1 MPPTGEVAASML
13 EIRDLALDYPGFAA
27 RYTLPVPEGALVAV
41 IGPSGGGKTTLLH
54 AIAGFER
61 PSGGTL
67 RWDGLDLLPLKPAS
81 RPLSILFQDHN
92 LFPHLSAF
100 DNVALGVRPGLQL
113 TVRERDAVDAALAD
127 VGLGGFGPRLPG
139 QMSGGQR
146 QRVALA
152 RAMVQDKP
160 LMLLDEPF
168 GALDPGLRRE
178 MIVLVDDLRKARGL
192 TVLMTIHT
200 PEEAAGCVDLVAF
213 VTDGKVAAL
222 GAWQALAG
230 LGGDMRVRRFL
241 GLGTAL

>member
-1 MPPTGEVAASML
+1 ML

-27 RYTLPVPEGALVAV
+27 RYTLEVPKGALVAV

-54 AIAGFER
+54 AIAGFEQ
-61 PSGGTL
+61 PTSGTL
-67 RWDGLDLLPLKPAS
+67 RLGGTDLLHLKPAS

-100 DNVALGVRPGLQL
+100 DNVALGIRPSLKL
-113 TVRERDAVDAALAD
+113 DEAERDAVNAALHD
-127 VGLGGFGPRLPG
+127 VGLAGFGPRLPG

-178 MIVLVDDLRKARGL
+178 MIAMVDDLRKARGL

-200 PEEAAGCVDLVAF
+200 PEEAATRVDLVAY
-213 VTDGKVAAL
+213 VAEGRVAAS
-222 GAWQALAG
+222 GPWQALAG
-230 LGGDMRVRRFL
+230 PDGNRDVRRFL
-241 GLGTAL
+241 GFVAA

>member
-1 MPPTGEVAASML
+1 MPQTGERAPNML

-27 RYTLPVPEGALVAV
+27 RYTLDVPQGALVAV

-54 AIAGFER
+54 AIAGFEQ
-61 PSGGTL
+61 PASGTL
-67 RWDGLDLLPLKPAS
+67 RFAGTDLLPLKPAT

-100 DNVALGVRPGLQL
+100 ANVALGIRPSLKL
-113 TVRERDAVDAALAD
+113 TETERGVVNAALAD
-127 VGLGGFGPRLPG
+127 VGLGDFGPRLPG

-152 RAMVQDKP
+152 RAMVQNKP

-178 MIVLVDDLRKARGL
+178 MIAMVDSLRKARGL

-200 PEEAAGCVDLVAF
+200 PSDIAHVADLVAF
-213 VTDGKVAAL
+213 VAEGQVQHSGPPHEMLKAGRSPAL
-222 GAWQALAG
+222 DAFMG
-230 LGGDMRVRRFL
+230 V
-241 GLGTAL
+241 

>member
-1 MPPTGEVAASML
+1 ML

-27 RYTLPVPEGALVAV
+27 RYTMSVPQGALVAV

-54 AIAGFER
+54 AIAGFEQ

-67 RWDGLDLLPLKPAS
+67 RFAGTDLLPLKPAR

-100 DNVALGVRPGLQL
+100 GNVALGIRPSLKL
-113 TVRERDAVDAALAD
+113 TEPERDAVDAALSG
-127 VGLGGFGPRLPG
+127 VGLDGFGPRLPG

-178 MIVLVDDLRKARGL
+178 MITLVDSLRKTRGL

-200 PEEAAGCVDLVAF
+200 PEEAATCVDLAAYVA
-213 VTDGKVAAL
+213 DGKVAAF
-222 GAWQALAG
+222 GPWNALAG
-230 LGGDMRVRRFL
+230 PDGNRDVRRFL
-241 GLGTAL
+241 GFEAA

>member
-1 MPPTGEVAASML
+1 MPPTGERAKFML
-13 EIRDLALDYPGFAA
+13 EIRDLALEYPGFAA
-27 RYTLPVPEGALVAV
+27 RYTLEVPEGALVAV

-54 AIAGFER
+54 AIAGFEQ
-61 PSGGTL
+61 PTNGTL
-67 RWDGLDLLPLKPAS
+67 RFAGTDLLPLKPAS

-92 LFPHLSAF
+92 LFPHLGAF
-100 DNVALGVRPGLQL
+100 DNVALGIRPNLKL
-113 TVRERDAVDAALAD
+113 DEAERDAVTAALGD

-152 RAMVQDKP
+152 RAMVQNKP

-178 MIVLVDDLRKARGL
+178 MIAMVDGLRKARGL

-200 PEEAAGCVDLVAF
+200 PEEAATCVDLVAY
-213 VTDGKVAAL
+213 VSAGRVAAF
-222 GAWQALAG
+222 GPWDALTG
-230 LGGDMRVRRFL
+230 PDGNPEVRRFL
-241 GLGTAL
+241 GFEAG

>member
-1 MPPTGEVAASML
+1 ML
-13 EIRDLALDYPGFAA
+13 DLTDLALDYPGFAA
-27 RYTLPVPEGALVAV
+27 RYTFSVPAGALVAV

-54 AIAGFER
+54 AIAGFEQ

-67 RWDGLDLLPLKPAS
+67 TWDDRDILPLKPAA

-100 DNVALGVRPGLQL
+100 ANVALGIRPNLKLGDIERE
-113 TVRERDAVDAALAD
+113 TVEAALRD

-178 MIVLVDDLRKARGL
+178 MIAQVDDLRRTRGL

-200 PEEAAGCVDLVAF
+200 PEEAASRVDLVAYIAR
-213 VTDGKVAAL
+213 GKVAAF
-222 GAWQALAG
+222 GAWDALAG
-230 LGGDMRVRRFL
+230 PGGDSDLRGFL
-241 GLGTAL
+241 GFDRG